1 MKLTDKRFWK
11 FEAMM
16 LLCGVLLFCLLCSA
30 LICNGAE
37 IDSGSGIILILLFPI
52 FLLYFAICGIPTWLL
67 YNGGSWMKL
76 AGYLYLISSLLV
88 IAPIMTFMY
97 DWNPATANMRP
108 ENIPID
114 EGTFFTDNEFAVIIC
129 VGWAMSLIIPV
140 VFTSYL
146 SKRWIIKDNQ
156 GHRWIVDSAS
166 RAIQGNLQSNVRA
179 IAIGYRYNRLTL
191 KCYLDSLPS
200 EQDKELLSDIAG
212 EIISDCPPDKIPR
225 TTEICEFSNVPI
237 SELDKLDSFI
247 YIRTNEL

>member
-1 MKLTDKRFWK
+1 
-11 FEAMM
+11 M
-16 LLCGVLLFCLLCSA
+16 LLCGVLLFFLLCSA
-30 LICNGAE
+30 LIYSGAE
-37 IDSGSGIILILLFPI
+37 IDSSSGIMLILLFPV
-52 FLLYFAICGIPTWLL
+52 LLFYFTICGIPAWLL
-67 YNGGSWMKL
+67 YNGWTWLKL
-76 AGYLYLISSLLV
+76 AGYLYFISSLLV

-129 VGWAMSLIIPV
+129 IGWMMLLIIPV
-140 VFTSYL
+140 LLTSYL
-146 SKRWIIKDNQ
+146 SKRCLMKEKQGHEWII
-156 GHRWIVDSAS
+156 DSAS

-200 EQDKELLSDIAG
+200 EQDKEMLSDIAG
-212 EIISDCPPDKIPR
+212 EIISDCPHDRMPR

-247 YIRTNEL
+247 YIRNDEL

>member
-1 MKLTDKRFWK
+1 
-11 FEAMM
+11 M

-30 LICNGAE
+30 LICNDAE

-67 YNGGSWMKL
+67 YNGASWMKL
-76 AGYLYLISSLLV
+76 AGYLYFISSLLV

-156 GHRWIVDSAS
+156 GHGWIVDSAS

-179 IAIGYRYNRLTL
+179 IAIGYSYNRLTL

-212 EIISDCPPDKIPR
+212 EIISDFPPDKIPR
-225 TTEICEFSNVPI
+225 ITEICEFSNVPI

-247 YIRTNEL
+247 YIRTNER

>member
-1 MKLTDKRFWK
+1 
-11 FEAMM
+11 M

-30 LICNGAE
+30 LICNDAE

-67 YNGGSWMKL
+67 YNGASWMKL
-76 AGYLYLISSLLV
+76 AGYLYFISSLLV

-114 EGTFFTDNEFAVIIC
+114 EGKFFTDNEFAVIIC

-156 GHRWIVDSAS
+156 GHGWIVDSAS

-212 EIISDCPPDKIPR
+212 EIISDFPPDKIPR
-225 TTEICEFSNVPI
+225 TTEICELSNVPI

-247 YIRTNEL
+247 YIRTDEL

>member
-1 MKLTDKRFWK
+1 
-11 FEAMM
+11 M
-16 LLCGVLLFCLLCSA
+16 LLCGVLLFCLLCSV

-76 AGYLYLISSLLV
+76 AGYLYFISSLLV

-108 ENIPID
+108 GNIPID

-156 GHRWIVDSAS
+156 GHRWIVDSAR

-212 EIISDCPPDKIPR
+212 EIISDFPPDKIPR
-225 TTEICEFSNVPI
+225 TTEICELSNVPI

>member
-1 MKLTDKRFWK
+1 
-11 FEAMM
+11 M

-30 LICNGAE
+30 LICNDAE

-67 YNGGSWMKL
+67 YNGASWMKL
-76 AGYLYLISSLLV
+76 AGYLYFISSLLV

-156 GHRWIVDSAS
+156 GHGWIVDSAS

-212 EIISDCPPDKIPR
+212 EIISDFPPDKIPR
-225 TTEICEFSNVPI
+225 TTEICELSNVPI

-247 YIRTNEL
+247 YIRTDEL

>member
-1 MKLTDKRFWK
+1 MRLTDKRFWK

-76 AGYLYLISSLLV
+76 AGYLYFISSLLV

-129 VGWAMSLIIPV
+129 VGWAMSLIIPI

-156 GHRWIVDSAS
+156 GHGWIVDSA
-166 RAIQGNLQSNVRA
+166 RRTIQGNLQSNVRA

-212 EIISDCPPDKIPR
+212 EIISDFPPDKIPR
-225 TTEICEFSNVPI
+225 TTEICELSNVPI

-247 YIRTNEL
+247 YIRTDEL

>member
-1 MKLTDKRFWK
+1 
-11 FEAMM
+11 
-16 LLCGVLLFCLLCSA
+16 
-30 LICNGAE
+30 
-37 IDSGSGIILILLFPI
+37 
-52 FLLYFAICGIPTWLL
+52 
-67 YNGGSWMKL
+67 MKL
-76 AGYLYLISSLLV
+76 AGYLYFISSLLV

-108 ENIPID
+108 ENMPID
-114 EGTFFTDNEFAVIIC
+114 EGKFITDNEFAVIIC

-156 GHRWIVDSAS
+156 GHGWIVDSAS

-200 EQDKELLSDIAG
+200 EQDKEMLSDIAG
-212 EIISDCPPDKIPR
+212 EIISDFPPDKIPR

>member
-1 MKLTDKRFWK
+1 
-11 FEAMM
+11 M

-30 LICNGAE
+30 LICNDAE

-67 YNGGSWMKL
+67 YNGASWMKL
-76 AGYLYLISSLLV
+76 AGYLYFISSLLV

-114 EGTFFTDNEFAVIIC
+114 EGKFFTDNEFAVIIC

-156 GHRWIVDSAS
+156 GHGWIVDSAS

-212 EIISDCPPDKIPR
+212 EIISDFPPNKIPR
-225 TTEICEFSNVPI
+225 TTEICELSNVPI

-247 YIRTNEL
+247 YIRTDEL

>member
-1 MKLTDKRFWK
+1 
-11 FEAMM
+11 M

-30 LICNGAE
+30 LICSGAE
-37 IDSGSGIILILLFPI
+37 IDSGSGIIIILLFPI

-67 YNGGSWMKL
+67 YNGGSWLKL
-76 AGYLYLISSLLV
+76 AGYLYFISSLLV

-156 GHRWIVDSAS
+156 GHGWIVDSAS

-200 EQDKELLSDIAG
+200 EQDKELLSDIVG
-212 EIISDCPPDKIPR
+212 EIISDFPPDKIPR
-225 TTEICEFSNVPI
+225 TTEICELSNVPI
-237 SELDKLDSFI
+237 SELDRLDSFI
-247 YIRTNEL
+247 YIRTNER

>member
-1 MKLTDKRFWK
+1 
-11 FEAMM
+11 M
-16 LLCGVLLFCLLCSA
+16 LLCGVLLFCLLCSV

-76 AGYLYLISSLLV
+76 AGYLYFISSLLV

-108 ENIPID
+108 ENMPID

-156 GHRWIVDSAS
+156 GHRWIVDSAR

-200 EQDKELLSDIAG
+200 EQDKEMLSDIAG
-212 EIISDCPPDKIPR
+212 EIISDFPPDKIPR

-247 YIRTNEL
+247 YIRTNEP